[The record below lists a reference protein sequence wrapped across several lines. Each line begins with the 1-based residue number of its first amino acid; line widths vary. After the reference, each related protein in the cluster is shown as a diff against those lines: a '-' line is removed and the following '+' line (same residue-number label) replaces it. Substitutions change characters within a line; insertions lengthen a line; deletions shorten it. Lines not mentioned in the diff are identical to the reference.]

1 MKRGETGYWE
11 WRKNVGRPKALKNAK
26 QLWHAA
32 IEYFEWCD
40 NNPFKQQDFI
50 RGGDSAGT
58 IIELDKMRPYTWM
71 GLEMWLR
78 DKGLIAKLDDYRAN
92 KDNKYAEFSDILSHI
107 GQIITDQKFSGA
119 AAGFFNATIISRDL
133 GLIDKTQ
140 SAISI
145 EQPLFP
151 DAD

>member
-1 MKRGETGYWE
+1 MKRGDKGYWT
-11 WRKNVGRPKALKNAK
+11 WRKNTGRPKNLKSTK
-26 QLWHAA
+26 QLWQAA

-40 NNPFKQQDFI
+40 DNPFKMQDFI
-50 RGGDSAGT
+50 RGGDAAGT

-78 DKGLIAKLDDYRAN
+78 DKGIIAKLDDYRAN
-92 KDNKYAEFSDILSHI
+92 KDNRYPAFADTLTHI
-107 GQIITDQKFSGA
+107 EQIIRDQKFSGA
-119 AAGFFNATIISRDL
+119 AAGFFNANIISRDL
-133 GLIDKTQ
+133 GLTDKTQ
-140 SAISI
+140 NTITV